1 MSNMQIN
8 KLIRRAGK
16 TIPLLVLLGFLAV
29 AKVNYPRVILARQ
42 LATQWTNVLYRH
54 HVTLIKFH
62 SFTDYHIQK
71 ISYAHDTE
79 M

>member
-16 TIPLLVLLGFLAV
+16 TLPLLVLLGFLAV

-42 LATQWTNVLYRH
+42 LAT
-54 HVTLIKFH
+54 
-62 SFTDYHIQK
+62 
-71 ISYAHDTE
+71 
-79 M
+79 